1 MSAVELDAGATLE
14 WDADHGDEA
23 LFVEAGALAI
33 GDRVCPAGGAV
44 VVEARARATIE
55 ARAASRILHMGAR
68 DFAAP
73 RPEDRG
79 DPEVHVVGPRGVYE
93 AIEPGR
99 ETRFFADATCPGCQ
113 LWLLFTARSFDYV
126 SAVHSHA
133 QDELIHVL
141 RGEIAIGSLRAGP
154 GSTVFIAADQPYGF
168 RGAAGGF
175 AFLNYRRAPS
185 RMTIR
190 KTGQVIVE
198 NGAATGMTRVSPPP
212 PIE

>member
-1 MSAVELDAGATLE
+1 
-14 WDADHGDEA
+14 
-23 LFVEAGALAI
+23 
-33 GDRVCPAGGAV
+33 
-44 VVEARARATIE
+44 
-55 ARAASRILHMGAR
+55 MGAR
-68 DFAAP
+68 DAAAAG
-73 RPEDRG
+73 RPMG
-79 DPEVHVVGPRGVYE
+79 GGAPAVHVIGPRGVYE

-99 ETRFFADATCPGCQ
+99 ETRFFADATCPGCR
-113 LWLLFTARSFDYV
+113 LWLLYTARSFDYV

-141 RGEIAIGSLRAGP
+141 RGEISIGSLRAGP
-154 GSTVFIAADQPYGF
+154 GTTVFIAADQPYGF

-190 KTGQVIVE
+190 RTGQQIVE
-198 NGAATGMTRVSPPP
+198 NGAATGMTRVSTHA